1 MQDTVTTIIDQPQ
14 RIEGIP
20 KIAWD
25 TSNSKITEQIQRED
39 RIIVTENDHP
49 VAIMLKVDDSN
60 LSDTVRD
67 LGRVRALRALKEAQT
82 SAAMSGVTMTL
93 DEINATISA
102 TRAER
107 KARGKAR

>member
-1 MQDTVTTIIDQPQ
+1 MQDTVPTTIDQPQ

-20 KIAWD
+20 KIDWD
-25 TSNSKITEQIQRED
+25 TSHSKITEQLQRED

-60 LSDTVRD
+60 LQETVRD
-67 LGRVRALRALKEAQT
+67 LGRVRALRALKEAQL
-82 SAAMSGVTMTL
+82 SAAESGVTMTL
-93 DEINATISA
+93 DEINAEIAA

-107 KARGKAR
+107 RAREKS